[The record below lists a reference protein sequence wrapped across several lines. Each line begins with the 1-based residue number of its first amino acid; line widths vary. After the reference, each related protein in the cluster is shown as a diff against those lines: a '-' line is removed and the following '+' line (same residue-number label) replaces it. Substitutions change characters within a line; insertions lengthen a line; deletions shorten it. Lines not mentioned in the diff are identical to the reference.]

1 MGLVKKILIAILV
14 IAIGVFAF
22 LYFGKF
28 SEGYRSG
35 KVMKVS
41 KRGVIF
47 KTWEGQMDLQTFGAV
62 RDNKNMVT
70 ETFKF
75 SVEDDPQLIKEL
87 EDAALAGER
96 VNLHYY
102 ERYIKVPWRG
112 DTKVFVNGIER
123 PNDGKPM
130 EKRNRIRD
138 RE

>member
-1 MGLVKKILIAILV
+1 MGVVKKVLIAVLV

-22 LYFGKF
+22 FYFGKF

-75 SVEDDPQLIKEL
+75 SIDGDDTLIKEL
-87 EDAALAGER
+87 EEAALAGER

-112 DTKVFVNGIER
+112 DTKVFVFGIER
-123 PNDGKPM
+123 PEQSKPM
-130 EKRNRIRD
+130 EQRNRIRD
-138 RE
+138 RD

>member
-1 MGLVKKILIAILV
+1 MRLVKKILIAIVV
-14 IAIGVFAF
+14 IVIGVFAF
-22 LYFGKF
+22 FYFGKF

-75 SVEDDPQLIKEL
+75 SVEDNPQLIKEL

-102 ERYIKVPWRG
+102 ERYIKVLWRG

-123 PNDGKPM
+123 PNDAKPM

>member
-1 MGLVKKILIAILV
+1 MGLIKKIIIVVLV
-14 IAIGVFAF
+14 LFIGALAF
-22 LYFGKF
+22 FYFGKF

-75 SVEDDPQLIKEL
+75 SIENNPGLIKQL

-112 DTKVFVNGIER
+112 DTKVFVFGIER
-123 PNDGKPM
+123 PEQSK
-130 EKRNRIRD
+130 EAKEHNRIRD

>member
-1 MGLVKKILIAILV
+1 MIVVKKILLVVLV

-22 LYFGKF
+22 FYFGKF
-28 SEGYRSG
+28 STGYRSG

-41 KRGVIF
+41 KRGVMF

-75 SVEDDPQLIKEL
+75 SIDGDDALIKAL

-102 ERYIKVPWRG
+102 ERYMKIPWRG
-112 DTKVFVNGIER
+112 DTKVFVFGIER
-123 PNDGKPM
+123 PEESKEM

>member
-1 MGLVKKILIAILV
+1 MGLVKKILIAVVV

-22 LYFGKF
+22 FYFGKF

-41 KRGVIF
+41 KRGMIF

-75 SVEDDPQLIKEL
+75 SIEDNPQLIKEL

>member
-138 RE
+138 RK

>member
-1 MGLVKKILIAILV
+1 MGLVKKILIAVVV

-22 LYFGKF
+22 FYFGKF

-75 SVEDDPQLIKEL
+75 SIEDNPQLIKEL